1 MTAVT
6 LLEAPAKLTIALQV
20 AGVRADGYHL
30 ILAEMASLELVD
42 TIEIAAADESTLT
55 VDGPF
60 ADGVPA
66 DDSNLIMKAL
76 RLAGRTARVHVTK
89 NVPNGGGL
97 GGGSSD
103 AAAVLRW
110 ARFTD
115 LRAAS
120 MVGADIPFCM
130 VGGRAAVMGIGE
142 DVQPLPFM
150 KRDITLVIP
159 PLHVSTPAV
168 YRKWDEMG
176 GPRTHPVNH
185 LTEAAIAVEPR
196 LADWQR
202 RITEAAGAEP
212 VLAGSG
218 ATWFLHGHHPGIA
231 AALPEA
237 SVITT
242 NTRPA

>member
-1 MTAVT
+1 MSGVT
-6 LLEAPAKLTIALQV
+6 RLLAPAKLTIALQV

-30 ILAEMASLELVD
+30 IFAEMASLDLCDSV
-42 TIEIAAADESTLT
+42 EIADADTSSLT
-55 VDGPF
+55 VDGPY
-60 ADGVPA
+60 ADGVPT
-66 DDSNLIMKAL
+66 DDSNLVMKAL

-110 ARFTD
+110 AGYTD

-120 MVGADIPFCM
+120 LVGADIPFCM
-130 VGGRAAVMGIGE
+130 VGGRAVVMGIGE

-168 YRKWDEMG
+168 YKKWDEMG

-185 LTEAAIAVEPR
+185 LTDAAIEVEPR
-196 LADWQR
+196 LAQWRQR
-202 RITEAAGAEP
+202 IAEAAGEEP

-218 ATWFLHGHHPGIA
+218 ATWFLHGHHPAIA
-231 AALPEA
+231 PALPGA